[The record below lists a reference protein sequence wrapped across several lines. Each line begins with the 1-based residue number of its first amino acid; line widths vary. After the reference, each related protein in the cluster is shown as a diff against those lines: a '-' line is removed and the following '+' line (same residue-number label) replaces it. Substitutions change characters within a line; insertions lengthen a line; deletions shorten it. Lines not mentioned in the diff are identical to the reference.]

1 MTTSGFRDEGNP
13 HPCRRSVL
21 HSTEQPNRNPMGLSL
36 EGEEREAISR
46 RWGEKEDR
54 QKGREGLNEWTDG

>member
-1 MTTSGFRDEGNP
+1 
-13 HPCRRSVL
+13 
-21 HSTEQPNRNPMGLSL
+21 MGLSL